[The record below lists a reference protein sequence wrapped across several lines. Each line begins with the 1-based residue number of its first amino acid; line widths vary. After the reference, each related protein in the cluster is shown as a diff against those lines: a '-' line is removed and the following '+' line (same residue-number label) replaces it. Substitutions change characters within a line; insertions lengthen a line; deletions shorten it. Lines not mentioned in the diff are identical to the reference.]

1 MAEIAA
7 LRSLLFVPGGRAD
20 MIAKVGRSGPDGVVL
35 DLEDAVAAGDKDT
48 ARRTVVEAL
57 AELEVPASTLVL
69 VRVNVPG
76 SPWFADDVAAVAGTR
91 ADGVVLP
98 KLERGGQ
105 LAELQALFA
114 HHDRPDA
121 VVVAG
126 LETAIGVADSRELL
140 TAGAAMGV
148 VAAYFGAE
156 DYVADLG
163 GRRTAEG
170 IEVLYARSRVV
181 LAARLAGV
189 IALDQVV
196 VAVHDDDAFLADA
209 ERARALG
216 FPGKLCLHPRQV
228 ALAHRV
234 FTPSGEEVTHARA
247 VLAAAADGAGLLDGE
262 MIDDVHV
269 RMARA
274 VLARAGQ
281 PGPP

>member
-1 MAEIAA
+1 MGA

-20 MIAKVGRSGPDGVVL
+20 MIAKVGRPGPDGVVL
-35 DLEDAVAAGDKDT
+35 DLEDAVAAGDKGS

-57 AELEVPASTLVL
+57 AGLEVPASTLVL
-69 VRVNVPG
+69 VRVNVPD

-98 KLERGGQ
+98 KLERSGQ
-105 LAELQALFA
+105 LAELRALFA
-114 HHDRPDA
+114 DHGRPDA

-126 LETAIGVADSRELL
+126 LETALGVADSRELL
-140 TAGAAMGV
+140 AAGAAMGV

-156 DYVADLG
+156 DYIADLG

-170 IEVLYARSRVV
+170 AEVLYARSQVA

-216 FPGKLCLHPRQV
+216 YPGKLCLHPKQV

-234 FTPSGEEVTHARA
+234 FTPSAEEVAHARA
-247 VLAAAADGAGLLDGE
+247 VLAAATGGVGLLDGE

-274 VLARAGQ
+274 VLVRAGQ
-281 PGPP
+281 PGSP